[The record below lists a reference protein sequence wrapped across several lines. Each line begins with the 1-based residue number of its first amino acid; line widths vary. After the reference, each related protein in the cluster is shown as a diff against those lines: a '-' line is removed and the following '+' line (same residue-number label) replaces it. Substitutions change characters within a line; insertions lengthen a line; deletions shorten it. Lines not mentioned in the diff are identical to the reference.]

1 MLPRHSPAFLEFI
14 EPAREKS
21 QFWRTLLG
29 FVLIAAVFLGLTV
42 VLIIGLVF
50 IMEQK
55 QLGLG
60 YSLTAQLQQ
69 GRTIFAT
76 LASLGM
82 IALVIPPLW
91 LVMRFLHKRPLRSLI
106 SPNLAI
112 NWSQWRTGAFIVL
125 AIGSVSAAI
134 TFATTEVTQQ
144 MPISTWL
151 MWSIPAVALLFLQTT
166 AEELFFRGYL
176 LQQLAAR
183 FKSRWIWWVIPAL
196 IFGSLHYNP
205 TIFGDNAW
213 YVVAT
218 TVLMGLIL
226 ADITTRFGS
235 LSAAMGLHFA
245 NNLIVMMF
253 LNSAGQLSGISLFL
267 YETNLR
273 SPDFRTAILF
283 SIGSML
289 LGYGIFLM
297 IMRRRR
303 L

>member
-1 MLPRHSPAFLEFI
+1 MLPRHSTAFLEFI

-21 QFWRTLLG
+21 QLWRTILG
-29 FVLIAAVFLGLTV
+29 FVLIAAAFFGVTV
-42 VLIIGLVF
+42 VLIVGVIF
-50 IMEQK
+50 FMEQK
-55 QLGLG
+55 QLGTG
-60 YSLTAQLQQ
+60 YVLVAQLQQ

-106 SPNLAI
+106 SPSLAI

-125 AIGSVSAAI
+125 VIGGISAAI

-144 MPISTWL
+144 MPLGTWL
-151 MWSIPAVALLFLQTT
+151 MWLVPALALLFLQTT

-183 FKSRWIWWVIPAL
+183 FKSRWIWWVLPAL

-213 YVVAT
+213 FVVAAT
-218 TVLMGLIL
+218 ALMGLIL

-235 LSAAMGLHFA
+235 ISAAMGLHFA
-245 NNLIVMMF
+245 NNLIVMVF

-273 SPDFRTAILF
+273 STDFRIALF
-283 SIGSML
+283 VSIATML
-289 LGYGIFLM
+289 FGYGIFLM
-297 IMRRRR
+297 IMRQRR

>member
-1 MLPRHSPAFLEFI
+1 MLPRYSPAFLEFI

-29 FVLIAAVFLGLTV
+29 FILIAAAFTGITLLLILGV
-42 VLIIGLVF
+42 VLV
-50 IMEQK
+50 MEQR
-55 QLGLG
+55 QLGQG
-60 YSLTAQLQQ
+60 YYLVAQIQQ
-69 GRTIFAT
+69 GSSIFAT

-82 IALVIPPLW
+82 IVLVIPPLW

-106 SPNLAI
+106 SPDLTI
-112 NWSQWRTGAFIVL
+112 NWAQWRTAAFIVL
-125 AIGSVSAAI
+125 TIGAIGGAI

-144 MPISTWL
+144 MPIGTWL
-151 MWSIPAVALLFLQTT
+151 MWCIPALALLFLQTT

-183 FKSRWIWWVIPAL
+183 FKSRWIWWVLPAL
-196 IFGSLHYNP
+196 IFGSLHWNP

-213 YVVAT
+213 FVVAA

-245 NNLIVMMF
+245 NNLIVMLF

-267 YETNLR
+267 YETELR
-273 SPDFRTAILF
+273 SPEFRTELVISLVAMLF
-283 SIGSML
+283 
-289 LGYGIFLM
+289 GYAIFLM
-297 IMRRRR
+297 IMRQRR

>member
-1 MLPRHSPAFLEFI
+1 MLPHHSTAFLEFI

-21 QFWRTLLG
+21 QLWRTLLG
-29 FVLIAAVFLGLTV
+29 FVLIAAAFLGITV
-42 VLIIGLVF
+42 LLIISVIF
-50 IMEQK
+50 FMEQK
-55 QLGLG
+55 QLGMG
-60 YSLTAQLQQ
+60 YALVAQLQQ
-69 GRTIFAT
+69 GQTIFAT

-106 SPNLAI
+106 SPSLAI

-125 AIGSVSAAI
+125 TIGSISAAI
-134 TFATTEVTQQ
+134 TFATTDVTQQ
-144 MPISTWL
+144 MPIGTWL
-151 MWSIPAVALLFLQTT
+151 LWTIPTLILLFLQTT

-176 LQQLAAR
+176 LQQLATH
-183 FKSRWIWWVIPAL
+183 FKSRWIWWVLPAL

-213 YVVAT
+213 YVVAS

-245 NNLIVMMF
+245 NNLVVMIF

-273 SPDFRTAILF
+273 SPDFRTAIFFSMATTLF
-283 SIGSML
+283 
-289 LGYGIFLM
+289 GYGIFLM